1 MKHYKHQQASSA
13 KEAASSAAS
22 GTAALIAGGTD
33 LLGTLKDEILPTY
46 PDTVIDLKTI
56 PDMDAIVEDGDA
68 VRIGALAKLSDV
80 ADSDAVKSGCAA
92 LAEACARAA
101 SPTTWRRT
109 RGLTFRW
116 ITSTRIWRRRARRV
130 RRRCRTR

>member
-68 VRIGALAKLSDV
+68 V
-80 ADSDAVKSGCAA
+80 
-92 LAEACARAA
+92 
-101 SPTTWRRT
+101 
-109 RGLTFRW
+109 
-116 ITSTRIWRRRARRV
+116 TSKAILGVDKRKFPFIPPSLKYWFL
-130 RRRCRTR
+130 